1 MFWQT
6 AIGRVVTSI
15 NGKLCL
21 HFLSLVVR
29 LPGASLYLLTPISN
43 PLMTMKKNFSG
54 KKVKNEI
61 DEFLTINTLPPH
73 YEDLFFLW
81 QNRDIQSDEEIELF
95 QFLIDTEL
103 AWEIDAN
110 FEKRAE
116 YMIAEGL
123 CYYVPCDKV

>member
-1 MFWQT
+1 
-6 AIGRVVTSI
+6 
-15 NGKLCL
+15 
-21 HFLSLVVR
+21 
-29 LPGASLYLLTPISN
+29 
-43 PLMTMKKNFSG
+43 MTMKKNSSG
-54 KKVKNEI
+54 NNVKNEI
-61 DEFLTINTLPPH
+61 NEFLTINNLPSE

-81 QNRDIQSDEEIELF
+81 QDGNIEPHEEIQLF

-123 CYYVPCDKV
+123 CYYVPCDQVS